1 MKERLDTPAI
11 DNFSVRNGSSKLCVY
26 GWCIDTDV
34 MLLADDVIAYNGY
47 YTFKLTKEGKTNAVH
62 AKFSYIY
69 KKDES
74 GEWKIMI
81 HNSGMTPKP
90 TETTDA

>member
-1 MKERLDTPAI
+1 MQ
-11 DNFSVRNGSSKLCVY
+11 
-26 GWCIDTDV
+26 
-34 MLLADDVIAYNGY
+34 LADDVIAYNGY

-69 KKDES
+69 KRDES

-90 TETTDA
+90 TETTEAKKSW